1 MAVAITHPAGKVAP
15 VLPYGDSGCASC
27 IVCASPSLG
36 RRSSPSAHSLSYPS
50 PAIRGY
56 FRVQFPPPRVRPR
69 SSSPSV
75 WWYTWL
81 CPCIPLS
88 LPALLRSRSRG
99 VRHRPTPVAKACNAP
114 LSSHSHA
121 LPRLPKKHIVAFETG
136 CAIVGLQEDRS
147 LYPLRLAPPLRL
159 HVLLVRFPLCPHR
172 LVDILSIFYRPCWI
186 RQRRRVAFDT
196 PTMKGRR
203 GLYWSSR

>member
-1 MAVAITHPAGKVAP
+1 MLPALSARCHILPRAP
-15 VLPYGDSGCASC
+15 FFSFRSLLVLPLPGCTRLFPRT
-27 IVCASPSLG
+27 V
-36 RRSSPSAHSLSYPS
+36 SSPSRTPS
-50 PAIRGY
+50 
-56 FRVQFPPPRVRPR
+56 F
-69 SSSPSV
+69 
-75 WWYTWL
+75 
-81 CPCIPLS
+81 
-88 LPALLRSRSRG
+88 LLAFCLVVYLVMSMY
-99 VRHRPTPVAKACNAP
+99 TPVATGFTSLSLAWCQTSSVARACNAP

-121 LPRLPKKHIVAFETG
+121 LPRLPKKHIVTFETG

-159 HVLLVRFPLCPHR
+159 HVRLVRFPLCPHR
-172 LVDILSIFYRPCWI
+172 LVDVLSIFYRPCWI